1 MHLRK
6 YLALAAMVV
15 CGSVGDLFLK
25 QGMGQVGAI
34 SMSHPLAVIGAVFN
48 PWVAL
53 GIVLLLG
60 FFASYSASLSWSD
73 LTYVMP
79 ATSFGYVLIAL
90 LGKYVLHEPI
100 SLLRWVGII
109 LISSGVAIVGFGPSQ
124 TSVSLDRD
132 KSPAEVV

>member
-1 MHLRK
+1 MALRK

-25 QGMGQVGAI
+25 QGMDQFGVISLHQVWQVIPAI
-34 SMSHPLAVIGAVFN
+34 FN

-53 GIVLLLG
+53 GIILLLG

-90 LGKYVLHEPI
+90 LSRWVLHEHI
-100 SLLRWVGII
+100 SFTRWIGIA

-124 TSVSLDRD
+124 TNTLDRE

>member
-1 MHLRK
+1 
-6 YLALAAMVV
+6 MVI
-15 CGSVGDLFLK
+15 CGSIGDLFLK
-25 QGMGQVGAI
+25 QGMAQVGVI
-34 SMSHPLAVIGAVFN
+34 SLSHLWAVIPAIFN

-90 LGKYVLHEPI
+90 LGRYVLHEPI
-100 SLLRWVGII
+100 SLTRWIGIA
-109 LISSGVAIVGFGPSQ
+109 LISSGVAIVGIGPS
-124 TSVSLDRD
+124 TTTTTSLDRD
-132 KSPAEVV
+132 KSPAEVI

>member
-1 MHLRK
+1 VDLRK

-25 QGMGQVGAI
+25 QGMAQVG
-34 SMSHPLAVIGAVFN
+34 VIALHEFWVVIPAVFN

-53 GIVLLLG
+53 GIILLLG

-90 LGKYVLHEPI
+90 LSRWVLHEHI
-100 SLLRWVGII
+100 SLTRWIGIA
-109 LISSGVAIVGFGPSQ
+109 LISSGVAIVGFGPSK
-124 TSVSLDRD
+124 TNTLDRE